1 MQITKQ
7 QQILGY
13 FIEEAKEHLDSIEH
27 GLLNLKATMADA
39 EEMNQ
44 MFRAAHSIKG
54 GAAMLGFNS
63 IQRVSHHLEDYFKL
77 LKDNPAINIDHKLE
91 DLFLKGFDALKAL
104 VDQLQ
109 GTFGL
114 RDDEASQIVQST
126 EPVFAELGSYLHR
139 LIRGETAATPIATTS
154 NVPRNTASSASQP
167 TPVAMGAADQVS
179 KILKVM
185 LQLFKQ
191 GDNPKSRQQLG
202 ELCGRLIQLSPKNQA
217 WRNLSQTAQSAM
229 LNPTASYSVL
239 APLII
244 KELKQASDLL
254 LVGRASEILPSKTLQ
269 YLAKPGTPAATSTT
283 VPAIVSRQSVAPM
296 PNSAPV
302 ATPQLATAQLATA
315 QLATAQL
322 AAQAIANQPV
332 TPGATADVTIMTN
345 IRSRTI
351 SVPAEPKAAARALL
365 EAFNKNELIQL
376 AEFLMKAIQ
385 S

>member
-1 MQITKQ
+1 VQITKQ

-27 GLLNLKATMADA
+27 GLLNLKETMADP

-63 IQRVSHHLEDYFKL
+63 IQKVSHHLEDYFKL
-77 LKDNPAINIDHKLE
+77 LKDNPVINIDHKLE
-91 DLFLKGFDALKAL
+91 DLFLKGFDALRAL

-114 RDDEASQIVQST
+114 RDEDAAEIVQST
-126 EPVFAELGSYLHR
+126 EPIFAELGQYLQN
-139 LIRGETAATPIATTS
+139 LIQGGSAAPAAAAAPAAKPKSAVPAT
-154 NVPRNTASSASQP
+154 ASQP
-167 TPVAMGAADQVS
+167 PIADGASEQIT

-191 GDNPKSRQQLG
+191 GDNPKGRQQLAT
-202 ELCGRLIQLSPKNQA
+202 LCTRLLQLSPKNKS
-217 WRNLSQTAQSAM
+217 WVM
-229 LNPTASYSVL
+229 LNQASQKAIINPSASYAVL
-239 APLII
+239 APLVI

-254 LVGRASEILPSKTLQ
+254 LAGRASEILPSKALQ
-269 YLAKPGTPAATSTT
+269 QLASPANQAVPAAGVVAAARPPVAAAPAASSTARAA
-283 VPAIVSRQSVAPM
+283 V
-296 PNSAPV
+296 APV
-302 ATPQLATAQLATA
+302 AAAPVAAQLPEATM
-315 QLATAQL
+315 
-322 AAQAIANQPV
+322 
-332 TPGATADVTIMTN
+332 MTS
-345 IRSRTI
+345 IRPRTI

-365 EAFNKNELIQL
+365 DAFNKNELIQL

-385 S
+385 T